1 MTQEEIKAIIPH
13 RDPFLFLSEV
23 ETCVP
28 GESCTGLWKLTGEEY
43 FFKGHFPDS
52 IPWYPACCC
61 WKRYAEKTGAVAIL
75 CKDEYRDRIAVLA
88 GVEKAR
94 FRKQVH
100 PGDTIRMTARVVRQ
114 KGIIGVAE
122 GEGYVDGEL
131 AVSARVMFGL
141 PEPEAQN
148 V

>member
-23 ETCVP
+23 EACVS
-28 GESCTGLWKLTGEEY
+28 GESCTGVWKLTGEEY
-43 FFKGHFPDS
+43 FFKGHFPD
-52 IPWYPACCC
+52 YPVVPGVLLLEAVCQ
-61 WKRYAEKTGAVAIL
+61 TGAVAIL
-75 CKDEYRDRIAVLA
+75 CKDEYRGRIAVLA

-94 FRKQVH
+94 FRKQVR
-100 PGDTIRMTARVVRQ
+100 PGDTIRMTARVIRQ